1 MNSLTYTGMNV
12 SAGISHQKSNLTA
25 MLKEA
30 ALSGRMLIVPHLH
43 LIGTHNRG
51 RPLVSQLAEY
61 FDFSQAAVAGAP
73 VTISTS
79 HFREAGVCVARSE
92 NLIGRTEKLIVK
104 DSGGVGLL
112 RVPLESVYRG
122 FAELPVQLPTHPV
135 LAGIAAGL
143 APQIPARAAWV
154 HVRRGDVLHRTD
166 AGTSPE
172 NIRRILQSVAP
183 ATQAV
188 YLATDERQP
197 DFFAPLAA
205 FYRVMLMEDFPAFR
219 SLALEDNYKLFLAEQ
234 ALGAFFSTRISTFRT
249 TGDYFHGWLCD
260 LPGWQ

>member
-1 MNSLTYTGMNV
+1 MEGGNGKAPRRAGEKVSGRRLSLSPKDPRAGGESFPPVFGARWRGWPGGEKYARCYSRSNPCEIRHGAIVNSLTYTGMNV

-30 ALSGRMLIVPHLH
+30 ALSGRALIVPRLH

-61 FDFSQAAVAGAP
+61 FDFSQAAVAGVP
-73 VTISTS
+73 VVISTS
-79 HFREAGVCVARSE
+79 QSREGGVCVSRGE
-92 NLIGRTEKLIVK
+92 NLIGRTEKLMVK
-104 DSGGVGLL
+104 DAGGVGLL
-112 RVPLESVYRG
+112 RVPLEAVYRG

-143 APQIPARAAWV
+143 VPQIPARAAWV

-188 YLATDERQP
+188 
-197 DFFAPLAA
+197 
-205 FYRVMLMEDFPAFR
+205 
-219 SLALEDNYKLFLAEQ
+219 
-234 ALGAFFSTRISTFRT
+234 
-249 TGDYFHGWLCD
+249 
-260 LPGWQ
+260 